1 VLFLKT
7 DDPHNKLYNPEE
19 WDLSRTI
26 GGLSLMRL
34 AVSRNPFDKDN
45 FFIRV
50 IEQAIKYS
58 KEYERGELY
67 GLQS

>member
-7 DDPHNKLYNPEE
+7 ADSHNKPYNPEE

-34 AVSRNPFDKDN
+34 AVSRNPFDKNN
-45 FFIRV
+45 FFIQV
-50 IEQAIKYS
+50 IEQAIKYL
-58 KEYERGELY
+58 KEYERGSND
-67 GLQS
+67 GLHT